1 MAVVPAA
8 GPLVQ
13 VPAQGSPVANLRRR
27 QTAGGLGQGGV
38 PTADPVVR
46 RNVGDG
52 GQRADT
58 EAAGSGF
65 GNAGPGWRRRW
76 NPERPAWRERRF
88 HRGFPIAG
96 RCRRQWELYH
106 PARRPAERRLQIET
120 LVAAVGRSRGVPQVD
135 AAYVTVMFS
144 NERQGERNG
153 LLQGPDFRWTSLWI
167 RERYASCGCRG
178 WTREHPIPC
187 SRHPLFERLHIE
199 PEGEYPCFYANGD
212 SEMRN
217 SGVAAIRIGE
227 RTNICPVIF
236 GPDGHFLLGAT
247 TLEIFKLA
255 VDPVGQELIPARGL
269 RLGWGGE
276 I

>member
-1 MAVVPAA
+1 MGYCRVLISVGHPYGSGSDMLPVDAVVDTGASDSMFPA
-8 GPLVQ
+8 
-13 VPAQGSPVANLRRR
+13 S
-27 QTAGGLGQGGV
+27 
-38 PTADPVVR
+38 
-46 RNVGDG
+46 
-52 GQRADT
+52 
-58 EAAGSGF
+58 
-65 GNAGPGWRRRW
+65 
-76 NPERPAWRERRF
+76 
-88 HRGFPIAG
+88 
-96 RCRRQWELYH
+96 
-106 PARRPAERRLQIET
+106 
-120 LVAAVGRSRGVPQVD
+120 
-135 AAYVTVMFS
+135 
-144 NERQGERNG
+144 
-153 LLQGPDFRWTSLWI
+153 
-167 RERYASCGCRG
+167 
-178 WTREHPIPC
+178 
-187 SRHPLFERLHIE
+187 LFERLHIE